1 MIQIV
6 DKRECSGCTACE
18 HICPQ
23 HCIAMVADEEA
34 FLYPKVDE
42 SRCIDCGLCDKVCPV
57 LSPIAQQKPLAAYAV
72 RHGDAETLSN
82 STSGGMFMLLAK
94 FVLAQQGIV
103 FAAKYNADWSVSHAA
118 AMDEAQLELVRGTK
132 YVQSELNTTF
142 VEIKQHLKAG
152 KWVLF
157 VGTHCQ
163 VAGLKNYIRRPYDTL
178 ICVDIFCYGVPSP
191 FVWQHYLAELTQ
203 RLSVNG
209 DKATIKEIKFR
220 DKQIGWRYNG
230 VKISGTLQPS
240 GKSFT
245 LAEKTGDNLYMKA
258 FLSGL
263 ANRPI
268 CGECPFK
275 DHKSGSDL
283 SIGDFWGIQRIH
295 PELDDEKGV
304 SAVFVHTDKG
314 QEVLKQLNP
323 LQLIEV
329 QPADIYAGNPY
340 FLVPSPTKPARQE
353 FFDALHATND
363 FSKVVE
369 QFTKKNMLQRVK
381 HRIAKLIH
389 WT

>member
-1 MIQIV
+1 M
-6 DKRECSGCTACE
+6 
-18 HICPQ
+18 
-23 HCIAMVADEEA
+23 
-34 FLYPKVDE
+34 
-42 SRCIDCGLCDKVCPV
+42 
-57 LSPIAQQKPLAAYAV
+57 
-72 RHGDAETLSN
+72 
-82 STSGGMFMLLAK
+82 
-94 FVLAQQGIV
+94 
-103 FAAKYNADWSVSHAA
+103 
-118 AMDEAQLELVRGTK
+118 
-132 YVQSELNTTF
+132 
-142 VEIKQHLKAG
+142 
-152 KWVLF
+152 
-157 VGTHCQ
+157 
-163 VAGLKNYIRRPYDTL
+163 
-178 ICVDIFCYGVPSP
+178 
-191 FVWQHYLAELTQ
+191 WQHYLAEFTQ

-209 DKATIKEIKFR
+209 DKATIEEIKFR

-230 VKISGTLQPS
+230 VKISGTLELS
-240 GKSFT
+240 GQSFT

-340 FLVPSPTKPARQE
+340 FLVPSPTKPARQA